1 MIPGKSKFN
10 MAQSNKI
17 NRSNGSGSE
26 KKNTISG
33 LAMQIVKPS

>member
-10 MAQSNKI
+10 MAQSSKI

-26 KKNTISG
+26 KKYYIWSCNANSQTS
-33 LAMQIVKPS
+33 